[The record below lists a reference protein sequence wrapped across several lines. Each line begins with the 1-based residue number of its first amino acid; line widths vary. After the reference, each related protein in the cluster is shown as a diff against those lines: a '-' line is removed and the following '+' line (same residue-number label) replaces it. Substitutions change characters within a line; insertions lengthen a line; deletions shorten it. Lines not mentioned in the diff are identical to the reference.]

1 MTEDRTVIA
10 SLPTEG
16 RGAKQSHGSKA
27 TRERKDQSGVFP
39 SYSVPSLSQ
48 AGDPDCRGV
57 IHHAQGKGFDK
68 SNPHKINDVGLI
80 GSLRLFAPS

>member
-27 TRERKDQSGVFP
+27 TRERKDQ
-39 SYSVPSLSQ
+39 
-48 AGDPDCRGV
+48 
-57 IHHAQGKGFDK
+57 
-68 SNPHKINDVGLI
+68 VG
-80 GSLRLFAPS
+80 A

>member
-27 TRERKDQSGVFP
+27 TRERKDQAGVFP

-48 AGDPDCRGV
+48 AGDPEVEDNLGY
-57 IHHAQGKGFDK
+57 GG
-68 SNPHKINDVGLI
+68 
-80 GSLRLFAPS
+80 RLAIF